1 MGFMLKVSPQM
12 SPQSI
17 HFVLHCHPNRH
28 PKCHPKPIFYP
39 KITLILLLK
48 TQKTASNRSKTY

>member
-1 MGFMLKVSPQM
+1 MLKVSPLM

-28 PKCHPKPIFYP
+28 PKCHPNPIFYP
-39 KITLILLLK
+39 KIALILLLK
-48 TQKTASNRSKTY
+48 TRKTASNRSKTY